1 MKLPRDLSGDEL
13 IARLIAIGFQQT
25 RQSGSHA
32 RLSARLNDEDVHIT
46 VPRHNSLRV
55 GTLSGIVRELARQ
68 TGCDR
73 NTMVERLFKR

>member
-1 MKLPRDLSGDEL
+1 M
-13 IARLIAIGFQQT
+13 
-25 RQSGSHA
+25 
-32 RLSARLNDEDVHIT
+32 SARLNDEDVHIT